1 MAQIATLLNGPWRH
15 KAKLGATPAPVVGG
29 QRRPLVHL
37 FFPLD
42 AMFLRT
48 SFRAQVLR
56 LIHEVA
62 VRELGNRIA
71 SVEVQASAD
80 PDDPGQFRLLLSIW
94 ADVDKHQWRAADK
107 AISEAMFEQ
116 ESNWTEEERADYLK
130 MIDFEVMPLNI

>member
-1 MAQIATLLNGPWRH
+1 MAQSATLLNGAWRP
-15 KAKLGATPAPVVGG
+15 KATLGVAPAAVAGG

-48 SFRAQVLR
+48 PFRAQVLR

-71 SVEVQASAD
+71 SVDVQAGAD
-80 PDDPGQFRLLLSIW
+80 PDEPGRFRLLLSIW
-94 ADVDKHQWRAADK
+94 ADVDRHQWRAADK
-107 AISEAMFEQ
+107 AISEAVFEQ
-116 ESNWTEEERADYLK
+116 EANWTEEQRADYLR
-130 MIDFEVMPLNI
+130 MIDFEVMPLKI

>member
-1 MAQIATLLNGPWRH
+1 MAQSATLLNGPWRS
-15 KAKLGATPAPVVGG
+15 KANRGPVPAVVAAG

-48 SFRAQVLR
+48 PFRAQVLR
-56 LIHEVA
+56 LIHEIA
-62 VRELGNRIA
+62 VRELDNRIA

-80 PDDPGQFRLLLSIW
+80 PDASGRFRLLLTIW

-116 ESNWTEEERADYLK
+116 ESNWTEEEMADYLK